1 MSTDDKQDPKCC
13 VREVGELVQRLVRVF
28 QLFERDQIK
37 VHGFTSSQCYTLLEL
52 LKQKNISMNELSN
65 KMNLDTSTMT
75 RVIDNLVRDELVKRV
90 RDETDRRFVVVELT
104 SKGQSVSQSLSQSIE
119 AYYQRIIENLPLGQT
134 EQVLTSV
141 QLLLTAFEK
150 ANPHC
155 C

>member
-1 MSTDDKQDPKCC
+1 MSTDEQDPSCC
-13 VREVGELVQRLVRVF
+13 VSEVGELVQRLVRVF

-37 VHGFTSSQCYTLLEL
+37 IHGFTSSQCYTLLEL
-52 LKQKNISMNELSN
+52 LKQESISMNELSN

-75 RVIDNLVRDELVKRV
+75 RVIDNLVRDGLVKRV
-90 RDETDRRFVVVELT
+90 RDENDRRFVVVELT
-104 SKGQSVSQSLSQSIE
+104 PKGQGTAQSLRQSIE
-119 AYYQRIIENLPLGQT
+119 AYYQKITENLPPGQT
-134 EQVLTSV
+134 EQVLASV

>member
-1 MSTDDKQDPKCC
+1 MSLDHQDSKCC
-13 VREVGELVQRLVRVF
+13 ISEVGELVQRLVRVF

-37 VHGFTSSQCYTLLEL
+37 IHGFTSSQCYTLLEL
-52 LKQKNISMNELSN
+52 LKQESISMNELSN

-90 RDETDRRFVVVELT
+90 RDENDRRFVVVELT
-104 SKGQSVSQSLSQSIE
+104 SKGQDVAQSLNHSIE
-119 AYYQRIIENLPLGQT
+119 AYYQKITENLPLGQT

-141 QLLLTAFEK
+141 QQLLTAFEK